1 MEIVV
6 RATIV
11 YFFLLVVVRALGR
24 RELSEM
30 SAFEFLVLVTMG
42 DLVQQGVTQEDM
54 SVTGAVLAVGT
65 MAIWSLVL
73 SYVTYRWRNVENIVS
88 GFPLLILRD
97 GSLIEDALASER
109 VPHDEVAEAARKQGI
124 DDLAKI
130 QVGILEADGG
140 FSFIRYDD
148 KEPQNAT
155 ERKKSE

>member
-6 RATIV
+6 RATVV

-73 SYVTYRWRNVENIVS
+73 SYVTYRWRKIDGAIS
-88 GFPLLILRD
+88 GLPLLIVRD
-97 GSLIEDALASER
+97 GELVEDTLRHER

-124 DDLAKI
+124 DDLAKV

-148 KEPQNAT
+148 LQPQQAD